1 MCHVA
6 SFRRKS
12 DAMWLNFSTA
22 VNTATKKNNKNKEMN
37 KNH

>member
-22 VNTATKKNNKNKEMN
+22 VNTATKKKQQKQRDE
-37 KNH
+37 